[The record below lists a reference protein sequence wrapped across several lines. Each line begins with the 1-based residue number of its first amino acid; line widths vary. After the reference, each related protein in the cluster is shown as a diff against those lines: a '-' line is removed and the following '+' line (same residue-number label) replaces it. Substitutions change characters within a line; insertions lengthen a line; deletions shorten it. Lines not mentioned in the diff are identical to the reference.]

1 MNFNIGKKY
10 IVDVTSMGIIPIE
23 EFTYDRYFDRDNDDL
38 DFLTDEEKS
47 LLVKDIIN
55 KLRAEMV
62 ALYTGKYMKSDDHD
76 EAFQIFADV
85 NLLLSTMEKE
95 WEQCN

>member
-23 EFTYDRYFDRDNDDL
+23 EFTYDRYFNRDSDDL

-55 KLRAEMV
+55 KLRAKMV
-62 ALYTGKYMKSDDHD
+62 ALYTGKYMKNDEHD
-76 EAFQIFADV
+76 EAFQIFSDV
-85 NLLLSTMEKE
+85 NLLLTTMEKE
-95 WEQCN
+95 WEQDD